1 MDDQSLVTTSSELRE
16 RLDLL
21 KKNVSFG
28 AKIQSLLAGKAG
40 ASKGPLPTMS
50 LIKQD
55 VDAHVQTLASKREE
69 ILNQILVSDF
79 IVEVIVVRAM
89 EGYFFVKLHKILAI
103 SLEDAE

>member
-1 MDDQSLVTTSSELRE
+1 MVTTSPELRE

-21 KKNVSFG
+21 KQNKSFG
-28 AKIQSLLAGKAG
+28 AKIRTLLTGKAG
-40 ASKGPLPTMS
+40 VSKGTLPTMS
-50 LIKQD
+50 LIKHD

-79 IVEVIVVRAM
+79 IVEVIVLKAM